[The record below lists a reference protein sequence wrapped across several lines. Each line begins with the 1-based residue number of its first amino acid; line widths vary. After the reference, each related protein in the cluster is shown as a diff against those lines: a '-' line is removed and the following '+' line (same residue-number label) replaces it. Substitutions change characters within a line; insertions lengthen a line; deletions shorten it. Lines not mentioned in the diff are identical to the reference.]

1 MVVRMTR
8 ILTVSIAAV
17 ALAASWAFAGEPVS
31 EPTVVAP
38 AVDVLD
44 APHFLA
50 AADAAARQGDRDA
63 AIQLFQ
69 SAIVYAP
76 NDPVPYAK
84 LGNFYAGS
92 GQAELAS
99 QYYNSALN
107 VQPAYAPALQGL
119 ALLALASGN
128 RAGAEAQHNILLRA
142 CGPNCPETT
151 EVGKALSESA
161 AGNRP

>member
-1 MVVRMTR
+1 MTR
-8 ILTVSIAAV
+8 ISSCLIAV
-17 ALAASWAFAGEPVS
+17 AVLAASGAFAGES
-31 EPTVVAP
+31 GTQPTVTAP

-44 APHFLA
+44 TPHFLA
-50 AADAAARQGDRDA
+50 AATDAASRGDKDA

-69 SAIVYAP
+69 SAIIYAP
-76 NDPVPYAK
+76 NNPMPYTR

-92 GQAELAS
+92 GQMDMAS

-119 ALLALASGN
+119 AMVALASGN

-142 CGPNCPETT
+142 CGPNCPETA
-151 EVGKALSESA
+151 EVGKALSES
-161 AGNRP
+161 RP

>member
-1 MVVRMTR
+1 MRH
-8 ILTVSIAAV
+8 ISSCLIAV
-17 ALAASWAFAGEPVS
+17 AVLAASGAFAGEA
-31 EPTVVAP
+31 ETQPTVTAP

-44 APHFLA
+44 TPHFLA
-50 AADAAARQGDRDA
+50 AANDAATRGDKDA

-69 SAIVYAP
+69 SAIIYAP
-76 NDPVPYAK
+76 NNPMPYAR

-92 GQAELAS
+92 GQMELAS

-119 ALLALASGN
+119 AMLALASGN

-142 CGPNCPETT
+142 CGPNCPETA
-151 EVGKALSESA
+151 EVGKALSES
-161 AGNRP
+161 RP

>member
-1 MVVRMTR
+1 MMVRMTR
-8 ILTVSIAAV
+8 ISSRLIAAAV
-17 ALAASWAFAGEPVS
+17 LAASGAFAGESDTP
-31 EPTVVAP
+31 PTVTAP

-44 APHFLA
+44 TPHFLA
-50 AADAAARQGDRDA
+50 AADAAAKQGDKDA

-69 SAIVYAP
+69 SAIIYAP
-76 NDPVPYAK
+76 NNPMPYTR

-92 GQAELAS
+92 GQMELAS

-107 VQPAYAPALQGL
+107 VQPAFAPALQGL
-119 ALLALASGN
+119 AMVALASGN

-151 EVGKALSESA
+151 EVGKALSES
-161 AGNRP
+161 RP

>member
-1 MVVRMTR
+1 MVVLMIRSYSG
-8 ILTVSIAAV
+8 LIAAAV
-17 ALAASWAFAGEPVS
+17 LAAGQVLAGEVVQ
-31 EPTVVAP
+31 PTVIAP

-44 APHFLA
+44 ETHFLA
-50 AADAAARQGDRDA
+50 AADAAAKQGDRDA

-76 NDPVPYAK
+76 NDPVPYTR

-92 GQAELAS
+92 GQVELAS
-99 QYYNSALN
+99 QYYNAALN

-119 ALLALASGN
+119 ALVALASGN

-142 CGPNCPETT
+142 CGPNCPETA
-151 EVGKALSESA
+151 EVAKALSESA
-161 AGNRP
+161 PGNRP